1 PPAVYLSAY
10 GVLALPTAFTF
21 TAVQFSLAALTRR
34 PIVSYLG
41 TVLFFVTVGATV
53 GVVTKVLRMP
63 TLGTLLDP
71 TVRII
76 LVIIPE
82 TLTPLGLNAALME
95 LKSSILANRLLW
107 IGVALAILVFT
118 HVRFRLGDRA
128 A

>member
-1 PPAVYLSAY
+1 MS
-10 GVLALPTAFTF
+10 
-21 TAVQFSLAALTRR
+21 SL
-34 PIVSYLG
+34 G
-41 TVLFFVTVGATV
+41 
-53 GVVTKVLRMP
+53 M
-63 TLGTLLDP
+63 LLDP

-82 TLTPLGLNAALME
+82 TLTPLALNAALME

-118 HVRFRLGDRA
+118 HVRFRLDHRA